1 MRIFNINIQHKN
13 PLTNYEIWKYARE
26 LDILHFRTVCM
37 LNALPPKVEPIEC
50 GIVNFSSTGER
61 GSHWV
66 AY

>member
-1 MRIFNINIQHKN
+1 MKIFNIDIPQNN

-26 LDILHFRTVCM
+26 LGIPHFRTVRM
-37 LNALPPKVEPIEC
+37 LNALPPKVEPVEC
-50 GIVNFSSTGER
+50 GIVNLNSTGDR